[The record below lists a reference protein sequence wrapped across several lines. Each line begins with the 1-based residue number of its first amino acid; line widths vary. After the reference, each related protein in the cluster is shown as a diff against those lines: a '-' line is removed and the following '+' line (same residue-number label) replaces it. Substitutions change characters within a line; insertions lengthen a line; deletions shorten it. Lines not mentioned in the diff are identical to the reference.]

1 LLLAIVPND
10 PTILSNHHMH
20 SNDTS
25 MPRQRIRAAR
35 TASSAFRLSP
45 IAAVLA
51 SAFLAGSP
59 AHAQQDKDRI
69 ISDLQAEI
77 SRLKEALSHQQP
89 ADASAAPAADAAVT
103 GTAGAATAATAPAPS
118 TADEPVALDA
128 VVVRSRN
135 RLERLQDVPLSVS
148 VVSGRELDRLQ
159 ANDIDSITKRLGNIF
174 WNQGNQRTSSLAI
187 RGIGKQSQTEAQ
199 DPSVGVIVDGV
210 SLGYNALT
218 SSYYFTDIDSV
229 EVARGPQGTLLGK
242 NSSIGAISFTT
253 RRPSFTPSA
262 DYSLL
267 YGQRGRVTG
276 TFAGGG
282 PIINDLLA
290 WRGTFVVD
298 KGKGDMLNRSE
309 FNRDQTWQETNR
321 VAGRAQFLLTP
332 SADFNA
338 RVSLEIQPRSDET
351 TNGRTIRTPT
361 PTVYSDGSVNPL
373 TTDAA
378 TRLGRR
384 WFTQDPNGFS
394 YTRDYLYGGPDGK
407 SIYTDA
413 TKGLVT
419 GSRGASAELNW
430 NLGNHTLTSIT
441 AWRDYHFN
449 AQNDEGTPFDVSR
462 NGGGFWNDYKQT
474 SQELR
479 LSSKTG
485 GFVDYQAG
493 LHFIDVRNSVEYRQ
507 DFGNDAGAWFA
518 NNAQYNRLDAD
529 GAGRYLL
536 QNSLDGLS
544 IAWNRPGLQK
554 IHNKSG
560 ALFGQANWNF
570 TDALKVTTGL
580 RFTREDRTNVGS
592 SYIKA
597 NGNGFELNPVA
608 VRDVQLGGFNSNAAG
623 LLAGANSA
631 AQLQL
636 ADRLAAKYFGTAAT
650 GTPGA
655 AYNSLTG
662 AQKQQVADAK
672 AIRLAN
678 LGPLFGPTKAQPF
691 KDTQPAFV
699 LSPSYKFNED
709 LTTYVSWQYGEKAG
723 IAQLTNGV
731 SALVKGEKTNSFEL
745 GLKSALLDKTLVFN
759 ANLYLTRI
767 KDFQQSIRALDTY
780 TTQLNNNGQNYYVTA
795 TGNVPKVEAKGLE
808 LDGAYNGIPNTTIR
822 FSGAYNN
829 ARYKKFLNAA
839 QPSENGYASA
849 SPYTDLSGRTLPGA
863 SKYTFNIG
871 VDYRKP
877 IFGDK
882 VFLASINTAL
892 NSRYNSDDSLS
903 DYAWIPG
910 KGITDLSVGLGRLDG
925 RFTVS
930 FLVKNVFDNKTPL
943 SQTWNSYTP
952 AIPRWAGILLTGK
965 L

>member
-1 LLLAIVPND
+1 
-10 PTILSNHHMH
+10 MH
-20 SNDTS
+20 SQDF
-25 MPRQRIRAAR
+25 PGRELRAFPPADR
-35 TASSAFRLSP
+35 SAVFRLSP
-45 IAAVLA
+45 VAAVIA
-51 SAFLAGSP
+51 SAFFSIAP
-59 AHAQQDKDRI
+59 AHAQQDKDKV

-77 SRLKEALSHQQP
+77 SRLREALSQQQKPQQP
-89 ADASAAPAADAAVT
+89 PSTQAPAAEAVT
-103 GTAGAATAATAPAPS
+103 PAASTAAAAS

-135 RLERLQDVPLSVS
+135 RIERLQDVPLSVS
-148 VVSGRELDRLQ
+148 VVGGRELDRLQ
-159 ANDIDSITKRLGNIF
+159 ANDIDAVTKRLGNIF
-174 WNQGNQRTSSLAI
+174 WNQGNQRTSSLSI

-199 DPSVGVIVDGV
+199 DPSVGVLVDGV

-282 PIINDLLA
+282 PIVDDLLA

-298 KGKGDMLNRSE
+298 KGRGDLLNRSE
-309 FNRDQTWQETNR
+309 FNRDQTWSETDR

-338 RVSLEIQPRSDET
+338 RISLEIQPRSAET

-361 PTVYSDGSVNPL
+361 PTTYADGSVNPL

-394 YTRDYLYGGPDGK
+394 YSRDYLYGGQDGK

-419 GSRGASAELNW
+419 GSRGAAAELNW
-430 NLGNHTLTSIT
+430 NLGDHTLTSIT

-449 AQNDEGTPFDVSR
+449 AQNDEGTPFDVYR
-462 NGGGFWNDYKQT
+462 NAGGFWNDYKQT

-479 LSSKTG
+479 ISSKTG

-507 DFGNDAGAWFA
+507 DFGNDAGAWLA
-518 NNAQYNRLDAD
+518 SSAQYNRLDAT
-529 GAGRYLL
+529 GAGRYLM

-544 IAWNRPGLQK
+544 LAWNRPGLQK
-554 IHNKSG
+554 IHNQSG

-570 TDALKVTTGL
+570 TEALKLTTGL
-580 RFTREDRTNVGS
+580 RITREDRTNVGS

-597 NGNGFELNPVA
+597 NGNGFELNPVS
-608 VRDVQLGGFNSNAAG
+608 VRNVQLGGFDSTAAG
-623 LLAGANSA
+623 ALTGANSL

-636 ADRLAAKYFGTAAT
+636 ADRLATKYFGVAAT
-650 GTPGA
+650 STAGA
-655 AYNSLTG
+655 AYNTLTA

-672 AIRLAN
+672 AIRLTN
-678 LGPLFGPTKAQPF
+678 LGPLFDPTKAEPF

-699 LSPSYKFNED
+699 VSPTYKINEN
-709 LTTYVSWQYGEKAG
+709 LTSYVSWQYGEKAG

-745 GLKSALLDKTLVFN
+745 GFKSLLLDRKLVFN
-759 ANLYLTRI
+759 ANAYLTNI
-767 KDFQQSIRALDTY
+767 KDFQQSIRALDVY

-795 TGNVPKVEAKGLE
+795 TGNVPKVQAKGLE
-808 LDGAYNGIPNTTIR
+808 LDGAFSGIPNTTVR
-822 FSGAYNN
+822 FAGAYND
-829 ARYKKFLNAA
+829 ARYKKFPNAA
-839 QPSENGYASA
+839 QPLENGFAGASA
-849 SPYTDLSGRTLPGA
+849 YTDLSGRTLPGA
-863 SKYTFNIG
+863 SKFTFNVG

-882 VFLASINTAL
+882 VFLASFNTAY
-892 NSRYNSDDSLS
+892 NTKYNSDDSLS
-903 DYAWIPG
+903 EYSWIPS
-910 KGITDLSVGLGRLDG
+910 KSITDVSIGLGRLDNK
-925 RFTVS
+925 FTVS

>member
-1 LLLAIVPND
+1 
-10 PTILSNHHMH
+10 MH
-20 SNDTS
+20 STS
-25 MPRQRIRAAR
+25 SRVRAIPP
-35 TASSAFRLSP
+35 SLRLSP
-45 IAAVLA
+45 IAAFLA
-51 SAFLAGSP
+51 SALLVSSP
-59 AHAQQDKDRI
+59 AHAQQDKDKI

-77 SRLKEALSHQQP
+77 LRLKEALTQQQP
-89 ADASAAPAADAAVT
+89 AAPAADAPAAT
-103 GTAGAATAATAPAPS
+103 ASPPAATAGAAPAAAA
-118 TADEPVALDA
+118 ADEPVALDA

-148 VVSGRELDRLQ
+148 VVQGRELDRLQ
-159 ANDIDSITKRLGNIF
+159 ANDIDAVTKRLGNIF

-242 NSSIGAISFTT
+242 NSSIGAVSFTT

-267 YGQRGRVTG
+267 FGQRGRVTG
-276 TFAGGG
+276 TFAAGG
-282 PIINDLLA
+282 PIVDDLLA
-290 WRGTFVVD
+290 WRGTFVAD
-298 KGKGDMLNRSE
+298 RGKGDLINRYE
-309 FNRDQTWQETNR
+309 ADRDQTLQSINR

-332 SADFNA
+332 SPDFNA
-338 RVSLEIQPRSDET
+338 RLSLEIQPRSDET
-351 TNGRTIRTPT
+351 ANGRTIRTAT
-361 PTVYSDGSVNPL
+361 PTFFSNGTVNTLP
-373 TTDAA
+373 TDAA

-384 WFTQDPNGFS
+384 WFNQDPGGFS
-394 YTRDYLYGGPDGK
+394 YARDYLYGGVDGR
-407 SIYTDA
+407 STNTDA

-419 GSRGASAELNW
+419 GSRGAAAELNW

-462 NGGGFWNDYKQT
+462 NAGGFWNDYKQT

-485 GFVDYQAG
+485 GFVDYQG
-493 LHFIDVRNSVEYRQ
+493 GFHFIDVRNSVEYRQ
-507 DFGNDAGAWFA
+507 GFGNDAGAWFA
-518 NNAQYNRLDAD
+518 SNAQYNRLDANA
-529 GAGRYLL
+529 AGRYLM

-554 IHNKSG
+554 IHNKSA
-560 ALFGQANWNF
+560 ALFGQANWNLSE
-570 TDALKVTTGL
+570 ALTVTTGL
-580 RFTREDRTNVGS
+580 RITNENRTNIGS
-592 SYIKA
+592 SYIKG

-608 VRDVQLGGFNSNAAG
+608 VGSVQLGGFNSNAAG
-623 LLAGANSA
+623 ALAGANSI

-636 ADRLAAKYFGTAAT
+636 ADRVANKYFGTAIT

-655 AYNSLTG
+655 AYNSLTA
-662 AQKQQVADAK
+662 AQRQQVADAK

-678 LGPLFGPTKAQPF
+678 LGPLYDPTEAEPF
-691 KDTQPAFV
+691 KKTQPAWV
-699 LSPSYKFNED
+699 ISPTYKINPD
-709 LTTYVSWQYGEKAG
+709 LTTYVSWQHGEKAG

-731 SALVKGEKTNSFEL
+731 SALVKGEKTDSFEL
-745 GLKSALLDKTLVFN
+745 GLKSLLLDRKLVFN
-759 ANLYLTRI
+759 ANLYLTKI
-767 KDFQQSIRALDTY
+767 KDFQQSIRAFDSY

-808 LDGAYNGIPNTTIR
+808 IDGAYSGLTNTTIR
-822 FSGAYNN
+822 FSAAYND
-829 ARYKKFLNAA
+829 ARYKEFPNAA
-839 QPSENGYASA
+839 QPLENGYAGA
-849 SPYTDLSGRTLPGA
+849 SPYRDISGRTLPGA
-863 SKYTFNIG
+863 SKFTFNIG

-877 IFGDK
+877 ILGDK
-882 VFLASINTAL
+882 VFLASLNTAF
-892 NSRYNSDDSLS
+892 NTKYNSDDSLS
-903 DYAWIPG
+903 EYSWIPG
-910 KGITDLSVGLGRLDG
+910 KSITDLSVGLGRLDG
-925 RFTVS
+925 RFTAS
-930 FLVKNVFDNKTPL
+930 LIVKNVFNNKTPL
-943 SQTWNSYTP
+943 AQTWNSYTP

>member
-1 LLLAIVPND
+1 MHAID
-10 PTILSNHHMH
+10 
-20 SNDTS
+20 
-25 MPRQRIRAAR
+25 
-35 TASSAFRLSP
+35 SSARASRHRQPSDRSSLFRLSP
-45 IAAVLA
+45 VAALLA
-51 SAFLAGSP
+51 SAFLVTAP
-59 AHAQQDKDRI
+59 AHAQQDRDKL

-77 SRLKEALSHQQP
+77 SRLREVLSQQQQQP
-89 ADASAAPAADAAVT
+89 PAPTAAVAT
-103 GTAGAATAATAPAPS
+103 PATDTAATASAA
-118 TADEPVALDA
+118 ADEPVALDA

-135 RLERLQDVPLSVS
+135 RIERLQDVPLSVS
-148 VVSGRELDRLQ
+148 VVGGRELDRLQ

-199 DPSVGVIVDGV
+199 DPSVGVLVDGV

-242 NSSIGAISFTT
+242 NSSIGAVSFTT

-267 YGQRGRVTG
+267 YGQRGRLTG

-282 PIINDLLA
+282 PIVDDLLA

-298 KGKGDMLNRSE
+298 KGRGDLLNRSE
-309 FNRDQTWQETNR
+309 FNRDQSWSETDR

-338 RVSLEIQPRSDET
+338 RLSIELQPRSAET

-361 PTVYSDGSVNPL
+361 PTTYADGSVNPL

-384 WFTQDPNGFS
+384 WFNQDPNGFS
-394 YTRDYLYGGPDGK
+394 YARDYLYGGSDGK

-419 GSRGASAELNW
+419 GSRGVAAELNW
-430 NLGNHTLTSIT
+430 NIGDHTLTSIT

-449 AQNDEGTPFDVSR
+449 AQNDEGTPFDIYR
-462 NGGGFWNDYKQT
+462 NAGGFWNDYKQA

-479 LSSKTG
+479 ISSKTG
-485 GFVDYQAG
+485 GFIDYQAG
-493 LHFIDVRNSVEYRQ
+493 LHFMDVRNSVEYRQ
-507 DFGNDAGAWFA
+507 DFGNDAGAWLA
-518 NNAQYNRLDAD
+518 SSAQYNRLDAT

-544 IAWNRPGLQK
+544 LAWNRPGLQQ
-554 IHNKSG
+554 IHNKSA
-560 ALFGQANWNF
+560 ALFGQVNWNF
-570 TDALKVTTGL
+570 TEALKLTTGL
-580 RFTREDRTNVGS
+580 RITREDRTNIGS

-608 VRDVQLGGFNSNAAG
+608 VRDVQLGGFDSNAAG
-623 LLAGANSA
+623 LLGGGNSA

-636 ADRLAAKYFGTAAT
+636 ADRLANKYFGTAA
-650 GTPGA
+650 GAAPGA
-655 AYNSLTG
+655 AYNSLTA
-662 AQKQQVADAK
+662 AQKQQVANAK
-672 AIRLAN
+672 AIRLTN
-678 LGPLFGPTKAQPF
+678 LGPLFNPIEAEPF
-691 KDTQPAFV
+691 KATQPAFV
-699 LSPSYKFNED
+699 ISPTYKVNEN

-745 GLKSALLDKTLVFN
+745 GFKSLLLDKTLVFN
-759 ANLYLTRI
+759 ANTYLTNI
-767 KDFQQSIRALDTY
+767 KDFQQSIRALDVY

-795 TGNVPKVEAKGLE
+795 TGNVPKVQAKGIE
-808 LDGAYNGIPNTTIR
+808 IDGAYSGLRNTTIR
-822 FSGAYNN
+822 FAGAYND
-829 ARYKKFLNAA
+829 ARYKDFKNAA
-839 QPSENGYASA
+839 QPLENGYAGA
-849 SPYTDLSGRTLPGA
+849 SPYTDLSGHTLPGA

-877 IFGDK
+877 VFGDK
-882 VFLASINTAL
+882 LFLASFNTAY
-892 NSRYNSDDSLS
+892 NTKYNSDDSLS
-903 DYAWIPG
+903 SYGEIPG
-910 KGITDLSVGLGRLDG
+910 KSITDVSIGLGRLDG
-925 RFTVS
+925 RFTAS

-952 AIPRWAGILLTGK
+952 AIPRWAGIVLTGK